1 MKNDYKLILASASC
15 RRGELLEK
23 IGINYKRIVPN
34 IDENPLSTES
44 AMNYVRRLAYN
55 KAQNIWKSSKMTFPV
70 LGADTIISLNDS
82 ILGKPRDT
90 FDAVS
95 CLKKLSGREHQ
106 VITGLCIWTNI
117 RSYDSLV
124 ETSVKFRVLT
134 TSEINAYCST
144 DEPYDK
150 AGSYAI
156 QGQAS
161 NFIEY
166 VSGSYTNVMGLPLK
180 ELRVLLT
187 QAEFY

>member
-34 IDENPLSTES
+34 INENPLSTES

-82 ILGKPRDT
+82 ILGKPRDP

-95 CLKKLSGREHQ
+95 CLKKLSWREHQ

-117 RSYDSLV
+117 MSYDSLV

-134 TSEINAYCST
+134 TPEINAYCST